1 MSACPWGVPVGP
13 ACAKLWSA
21 QHVTTLHS
29 QYLHAAHGNVSVI
42 VMSNDVFNMGLE
54 IFTISSSLERLE
66 RLESLE
72 SLESL

>member
-42 VMSNDVFNMGLE
+42 VMSNDVFNM
-54 IFTISSSLERLE
+54 RLCNSQGS
-66 RLESLE
+66 RFSQ
-72 SLESL
+72 SPPVWRDWRD